1 MLSKV
6 AERVYWMVRYL
17 ERAED
22 GARLISVYGDLLLD
36 LPRSAGLGWKDI
48 TPVLGVPKVPVRGRR
63 APTDAA
69 VLRFLLLDPRNPGSL
84 RASIANAREN
94 ARTTRDLLPTEAW
107 RAVNELHLFATK
119 QLARSVAQR
128 HRNELLGELV
138 HQVQQIT
145 GLLTGTMS
153 HGAAYQFLRIGRYL
167 ERAEMTTRI
176 VDVAAALL
184 MTGRK
189 ELAGYEN
196 TLWMAVLRSLSGYQ
210 MYRQHVRRRVHAADV
225 LHYLL
230 QDREFPRAVTY
241 CMHELEAA
249 SGKLPKS
256 AALVRLAARYRRDLG
271 KARLDRLDL
280 AEVHQLVDQLQQR
293 FGTLHKSISATWFHP
308 DMAPR
313 RSAGP
318 QAKPAAS
325 A

>member
-48 TPVLGVPKVPVRGRR
+48 TPLLSVPRVPGRGRR
-63 APTDAA
+63 APTDPA
-69 VLRFLLLDPRNPGSL
+69 VLRFLLTDPRNPGSL
-84 RASIANAREN
+84 LVCIANAREN

-119 QLARSVAQR
+119 QLSKAVTGR
-128 HRNELLGELV
+128 HRNASLGTLV
-138 HQVQQIT
+138 AQVQQIT

-153 HGAAYQFLRIGRYL
+153 HGSAYQFLRIGRYL

-189 ELAGYEN
+189 DLATFEN
-196 TLWMAVLRSLSGYQ
+196 TLWMSVLRSLSGYQ
-210 MYRQHVRRRVHAADV
+210 MYRQHVRRRVYSTDV
-225 LHYLL
+225 LRYLL
-230 QDREFPRAVTY
+230 QDGEFPRAVAY
-241 CMHELEAA
+241 CIGELQAA
-249 SGKLPKS
+249 CEKLPRSKVP
-256 AALVRLAARYRRDLG
+256 ATLAAGVGRDLQ
-271 KARLDRLDL
+271 KARLERLDL
-280 AEVHQLVDQLQQR
+280 AEVHQLVDQLQLR
-293 FGTLHKSISATWFHP
+293 FAELHEAITATWFHP
-308 DMAPR
+308 DR
-313 RSAGP
+313 TRGVD
-318 QAKPAAS
+318 
-325 A
+325 